1 MGIIV
6 ITVLVSLLYQ
16 TVGIVQ
22 VILVSIL
29 IRAEVPLG
37 KLVDVEPVVTAEQ
50 VLDYLVV
57 LGTVPAEVVSER
69 AFQYGAETLGHL
81 TGDVDV
87 VLVRASLLQDVLG
100 A

>member
-57 LGTVPAEVVSER
+57 LGTVPAEFLAARSL
-69 AFQYGAETLGHL
+69 QYGA
-81 TGDVDV
+81 
-87 VLVRASLLQDVLG
+87 
-100 A
+100 